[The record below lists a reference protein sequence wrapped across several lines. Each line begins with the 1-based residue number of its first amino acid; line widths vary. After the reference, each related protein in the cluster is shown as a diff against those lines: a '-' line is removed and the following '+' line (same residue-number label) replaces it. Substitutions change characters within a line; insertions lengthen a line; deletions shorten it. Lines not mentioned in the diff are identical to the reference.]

1 MSQHRYHYLISG
13 LPDLSFDEQKEI
25 FTISDFKQMLK
36 DSLHEEDYEQV
47 KLIFLKDDNENLL
60 NFLETGEIQ
69 TDLHGTFTIADFKE
83 MREDSSFI
91 TGEENNFPPYMA
103 EIMKEGEGDENF
115 NRVEYRHLLADKYYD
130 HIMENGGSFIK
141 EFTRL
146 DYNIENLRAF
156 LESGKYKMDQ
166 ERFITGNNSLA
177 NHLHQSISRSL
188 TKDPEFELFD
198 EVVSISEI
206 KSIAEKEMKF
216 DQLKWQLIEEMT
228 FFEYF
233 NINWILGYLHKLFI
247 LRRWARLDTRKGE
260 EKLRKIITGLEEY
273 AAENVES

>member
-13 LPDLSFDEQKEI
+13 LPDLSFDDQKEI
-25 FTISDFKQMLK
+25 FTLSDFKQILK

-47 KLIFLKDDNENLL
+47 KLVFLKDDNENFV

-69 TDLHGTFTIADFKE
+69 TDLQGTFTVVDFKE
-83 MREDSSFI
+83 MKEDSSFI
-91 TGEENNFPPYMA
+91 TPGENNFPPYMA
-103 EIMKEGEGDENF
+103 EIMKKAEGDDNL

-130 HIMENGGSFIK
+130 HIMENGGKFLK
-141 EFTRL
+141 EFIRL
-146 DYNIENLRAF
+146 DYNIENLRGF
-156 LESGKYKMDQ
+156 IESGKYKMDQ

-177 NHLHQSISRSL
+177 IHLRQSVSRSL
-188 TKDPEFELFD
+188 TKDPGFDLFD
-198 EVVSISEI
+198 EVVSISETS
-206 KSIAEKEMKF
+206 SIAEKEMKF
-216 DQLKWQLIEEMT
+216 DQLKWNMIDEMI

-247 LRRWARLDTRKGE
+247 LRRWAGLETRTGE

-273 AAENVES
+273 AADNVES